1 MSGGEAVPRQDHDN
15 NPNPDDDEVAVR
27 KLGKRQTEKL
37 GGGIQ
42 FERAWMYDGF
52 QWDDIAD
59 MSEPRDRPACSLVQ
73 LEDGGVPNTYRPKY
87 KNSERWTKSIIL
99 NQVLFTSQN
108 KYPISYF
115 FKNGPIPA
123 SFCLFL
129 FFSSYNFNT
138 N

>member
-73 LEDGGVPNTYRPKY
+73 LEDGGVPNTY
-87 KNSERWTKSIIL
+87 
-99 NQVLFTSQN
+99 
-108 KYPISYF
+108 
-115 FKNGPIPA
+115 
-123 SFCLFL
+123 
-129 FFSSYNFNT
+129 
-138 N
+138 